1 MNSVSTRHIR
11 RIRHILET
19 SNFQQAATI
28 AFICLLVA
36 LLSVIGSGC
45 VLEAVMRSHVRDVIL
60 ADVRSVQLLTNNR
73 DSVEVADILKRRD
86 AYDRRSE
93 RHNLV
98 LDAQGQVRFG
108 NEQLLTVTQCHD
120 GPCVDN
126 WRHYNMIDR
135 DNRSKDILGL
145 WVPLADGGRY
155 FSASD
160 LRPMLERTQ
169 VIPLMGGAGLFT
181 VLIGSIVI
189 SLRFTLRNL
198 YRIDRVH
205 DALKR
210 FASGDHLAS
219 PPYNPQGD
227 EIDRLSSEIHL
238 GLARINRLMTE
249 VKNVS
254 SHIAHELRTPLTRL
268 QNRLISTAEKVDGEV
283 HAELMTA
290 VGETERIHSLFRA
303 VMRIGD
309 VETGRF
315 AHHFEVIDSR
325 TLLEDLREYYLPLA
339 EDRHTPLLIHA
350 DKGMMLWG
358 DRALLFQALANL
370 TDNALKYAPRGTPI
384 TLSAQSTGRE
394 VSLSIADHGPG
405 IPEDLRDDA
414 LERFRRLDT
423 SGNVSGNGLG
433 LTLVKA
439 IADLHGS
446 PLVLADNQPGLSVTL
461 AIGRADPDDL
471 PAIH

>member
-1 MNSVSTRHIR
+1 MSSVKTRH
-11 RIRHILET
+11 IRHILET

-45 VLEAVMRSHVRDVIL
+45 VLEAVMRNHVRDVIL

-73 DSVEVADILKRRD
+73 DSVQVANILRQRD
-86 AYDRRSE
+86 VYDRRSE

-98 LDAQGQVRFG
+98 VDAHGQVQFG
-108 NEQLLTVTQCHD
+108 DERLLIVTQCHD
-120 GPCVDN
+120 GPCLDN
-126 WRHYNMIDR
+126 WRDYDMTGH
-135 DNRSKDILGL
+135 DNRRKDILGL

-189 SLRFTLRNL
+189 SLRFSLRNL
-198 YRIDRVH
+198 YRIDRVR
-205 DALKR
+205 DTLKR
-210 FASGDHLAS
+210 FASGDHLAC

-227 EIDRLSSEIHL
+227 EIDRLGSEIHL

-249 VKNVS
+249 VKNVT

-268 QNRLISTAEKVDGEV
+268 QNRLISTAEKVDGDI

-309 VETGRF
+309 VETGRC
-315 AHHFEVIDSR
+315 AHNFEVVDAR
-325 TLLEDLREYYLPLA
+325 ALLEDLREYYLPLA
-339 EDRHTPLLIHA
+339 EERLSPLVIHA
-350 DKGMMLWG
+350 DKGLLLWG

-370 TDNALKYAPRGTPI
+370 VDNALKYAPRGSAV
-384 TLSAQSTGRE
+384 TLRAQSNGRL
-394 VSLSIADHGPG
+394 VFLSVADHGPG
-405 IPEDLRDDA
+405 IAQDLRQDA

-423 SGNVSGNGLG
+423 SGNVPGNGLG

-439 IADLHGS
+439 IADLHGGQ
-446 PLVLADNQPGLSVTL
+446 LQLDDNLPGLNVCLSVTQASL
-461 AIGRADPDDL
+461 DDPT
-471 PAIH
+471 AGIH